1 MTDVVKRGRGRPV
14 GTPGIKKPP
23 RLDIYRYIVD
33 YKLRNG
39 GDSPTRR
46 DIVDAINVPLSMVN
60 YYLARLEEEGL
71 IRVGTGGR
79 ARAIE
84 VVGGRWLP
92 PIEGVTVDDIMAA
105 RPGSSD

>member
-1 MTDVVKRGRGRPV
+1 MTEAVRRPRGRPV
-14 GTPGIKKPP
+14 GIPGIKKPP
-23 RLDIYRYIVD
+23 RMDIYRYIID
-33 YKLRNG
+33 YKCRNG

-46 DIVDAINVPLSMVN
+46 DIVDALNVPLSMVN
-60 YYLARLEEEGL
+60 YYLARLEAEGL

-92 PIEGVTVDDIMAA
+92 PMQEVTVDEIMAA